1 MNKLWFAASAIGI
14 FAGVGGASHGPCE
27 ILQGTVAPANIMI
40 QAWPRLTAL
49 SGEPAM
55 TLIPNFVLTGFL
67 TIIMGSLVA
76 AWAGK
81 CIENKTGGLT
91 LILLSV
97 VMLLVG
103 GGIVPP
109 FFGIAAGLIGVLF
122 NYREKKQGAVD

>member
-1 MNKLWFAASAIGI
+1 VNKLWISASAIGI
-14 FAGVGGASHGPCE
+14 FSGVGGASHGLGE
-27 ILQGTVAPANIMI
+27 ILQGNVSPANIMI
-40 QAWPRLTAL
+40 QAWPGLTAL
-49 SGEPAM
+49 GGEPAM
-55 TLIPNFVLTGFL
+55 TLAPNFVLTGFL

-81 CIENKTGGLT
+81 YIENKMGGLT

-122 NYREKKQGAVD
+122 NYREKKKGAVD